1 MRTILTRLAVLRTG
15 ALLSAF
21 LIAVCAACNGTGYG
35 CQ

>member
-21 LIAVCAACNGTGYG
+21 LIAVCAACHGTGSG
-35 CQ
+35 CH